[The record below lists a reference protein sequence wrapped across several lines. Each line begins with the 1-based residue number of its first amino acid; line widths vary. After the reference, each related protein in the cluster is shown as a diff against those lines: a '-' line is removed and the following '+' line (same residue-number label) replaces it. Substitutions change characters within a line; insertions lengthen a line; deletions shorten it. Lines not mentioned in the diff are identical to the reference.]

1 MDTAMTGTAGRAS
14 REAAALRAALARYK
28 VDERSDGTE
37 FRRKARL
44 LASLWRE
51 ANGLAPGTYHPPPR
65 AGIPSREPWAA
76 VSTLTRPG
84 RGRTS

>member
-51 ANGLAPGTYHPPPR
+51 ANGLAPGTHHPRRGPGFP
-65 AGIPSREPWAA
+65 AASPGQPSRP
-76 VSTLTRPG
+76 
-84 RGRTS
+84 